1 MPWRSQQPTKNSC
14 QYFRKT
20 NLFLILN
27 LKKAELKSICNG
39 YLHGDAAQRE
49 RLIKK
54 YGEKRIQKAVEE
66 NLSAEFI
73 QETSKKCPNCK
84 SWMQKLDGCNKMTC
98 TKCHCYFCWL
108 CFKILSKNDP
118 YSHFNSANSE
128 CFEKLFEGVE
138 NNENNNNNNNDND
151 NIQENNENNDEN
163 NEVDFEY
170 NPADFEFDD
179 DDEDDD
185 GIIFR

>member
-1 MPWRSQQPTKNSC
+1 MN
-14 QYFRKT
+14 
-20 NLFLILN
+20 
-27 LKKAELKSICNG
+27 
-39 YLHGDAAQRE
+39 GDATLRQN
-49 RLIKK
+49 LIKK

-98 TKCHCYFCWL
+98 SKCHCYFCWL

-138 NNENNNNNNNDND
+138 RNDEEPNNNNNNNNNEALDRLNNIRINDNNEDDND
-151 NIQENNENNDEN
+151 ESDY
-163 NEVDFEY
+163 EY
-170 NPADFEFDD
+170 NPADFEVDEDEDD
-179 DDEDDD
+179 DDD